1 MGKNNTWYRVGHGT
15 TVVVAEARQG
25 STEERIM
32 HKLQEGA
39 GDFSAAVCGV
49 IQDTNPIDQRDLGI
63 RAETVPAGGL
73 LRNTMT
79 NDDLGSRFLKF
90 PRMDDDVGSI
100 WVDATGRSVAQSTR
114 TSRVALGRK

>member
-1 MGKNNTWYRVGHGT
+1 
-15 TVVVAEARQG
+15 
-25 STEERIM
+25 M
-32 HKLQEGA
+32 HKLQEDA
-39 GDFSAAVCGV
+39 EDFSAAVCSV

-63 RAETVPAGGL
+63 RAETVPEGGL

-79 NDDLGSRFLKF
+79 NDDLGSRFVKF

-114 TSRVALGRK
+114 TSRVALG